1 VREALEKMGFG
12 LEDYWVAIKSYHMG
26 RHATNSTE
34 KADGQTTF
42 EGSKIGL
49 LWKQFEGP
57 EFYWGRDKQ
66 NKAYNWRVMPQVT
79 SFVQTRFSEEKT
91 QLESLIRY
99 VYIMSKIMYV
109 PKHCTLSYLHGC
121 HSSRI
126 KGLVISVLKK
136 LKPKNVMSVLCLC
149 DREYDNEADLKKSD
163 WGQRLVEDAALEP
176 YVDEDLFGLFETR
189 EEKQDS
195 KKRARANDTSTSTMP
210 PPDGRPQRS
219 TNSVYRRDPG
229 STNQNV
235 TQGGIRQM
243 GKRARP

>member
-1 VREALEKMGFG
+1 
-12 LEDYWVAIKSYHMG
+12 
-26 RHATNSTE
+26 
-34 KADGQTTF
+34 
-42 EGSKIGL
+42 
-49 LWKQFEGP
+49 
-57 EFYWGRDKQ
+57 
-66 NKAYNWRVMPQVT
+66 
-79 SFVQTRFSEEKT
+79 
-91 QLESLIRY
+91 
-99 VYIMSKIMYV
+99 
-109 PKHCTLSYLHGC
+109 
-121 HSSRI
+121 
-126 KGLVISVLKK
+126 
-136 LKPKNVMSVLCLC
+136 MSVLCLC